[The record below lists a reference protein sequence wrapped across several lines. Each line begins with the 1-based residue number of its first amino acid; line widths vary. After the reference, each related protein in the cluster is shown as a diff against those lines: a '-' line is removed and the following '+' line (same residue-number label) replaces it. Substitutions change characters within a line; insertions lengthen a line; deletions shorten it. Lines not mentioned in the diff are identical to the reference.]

1 MKLVILAS
9 RFPYPL
15 EKGDKLRLF
24 YQIRDLSEKFDIYL
38 FALSDV
44 PVTDIHKKSLE
55 KYCTE
60 IHVYSINGKINLLRN
75 ALSKAPFQVN
85 YFYNSR
91 IHKKIN
97 MEIERIAPDHIYF
110 QLLRMYPYRN
120 KARDTSVSIDMM
132 DSFSV
137 GYKLRSNQENGLMS
151 WLYNK
156 EANRLVALEKEI
168 IQALNC
174 KFIISAQDKK
184 SLVPIDDDQLHIIP
198 NGIDTQFFQPKVVSQ
213 KKDILFVGNMG
224 YKPNIYATEFLVE
237 KIFPLVKQLRKDTT
251 LTIAGARPTSKI
263 LSYRSKQIAVTGW
276 VEDIRAVYNEHKIF
290 VAPIFNGIGQQNKI
304 LEAMAMEIP
313 CIVSPEVASG
323 LDIDDIEQYLTV
335 ASNEQEFADY
345 ILQMLASDADTTKKV
360 LLAKENVVTQRSWKA
375 KNKML
380 EEKILAEINRK

>member
-1 MKLVILAS
+1 
-9 RFPYPL
+9 
-15 EKGDKLRLF
+15 
-24 YQIRDLSEKFDIYL
+24 
-38 FALSDV
+38 LSDV

-120 KARDTSVSIDMM
+120 KAHDTSVSIDMM